1 MSKVLTQQEIDALL
15 EGGPIVHPPTEVV
28 RVGDPVEV
36 VVDGMTLAYGR
47 FVHEK
52 GRLCVRI
59 TKLRTP

>member
-1 MSKVLTQQEIDALL
+1 MSRLLSKEELEALL
-15 EGGPIVHPPTEVV
+15 EGGPVVHAPTEQV
-28 RVGDPVEV
+28 RVGDPVEITV
-36 VVDGMTLAYGR
+36 EGTTLAYGC